1 MLRDSFHSFELTQE
15 EFAKVAVRD
24 AVLTAFDAF
33 VVQCTLRDV
42 GSKLTPDCANAL
54 VVRFAFRVAQDLEA
68 WMGAKKVITD
78 SFAVE
83 LSMCVCVCTH
93 LSPTTG
99 KLRLFSHPLS
109 CYMSDNTQ
117 ACKDVRV
124 MHVYMFVL
132 LCVRFPYAC
141 A

>member
-33 VVQCTLRDV
+33 VVQCALRDV

-68 WMGAKKVITD
+68 WMGTKKVSTD

-83 LSMCVCVCTH
+83 LSMCVCAHIC
-93 LSPTTG
+93 LQ
-99 KLRLFSHPLS
+99 L
-109 CYMSDNTQ
+109 Q
-117 ACKDVRV
+117 ANCGCLHIRYRAMCLTIRRRVR
-124 MHVYMFVL
+124 M
-132 LCVRFPYAC
+132 CV
-141 A
+141 